1 MTHGNDMLAMPVTT
15 SPRAGRTSRVL
26 ALSALCASLF
36 AFPWIANFQNYLLYN
51 AGIGL
56 LYVLL
61 ATGYNIL
68 LGLCGQLALAHVA
81 FFGIGAYVSA
91 LLTRDLGVVWAV
103 ALSAAILMP
112 TLAAWIMARAAL
124 RFTGPYLA
132 MVTFAFYSAVL
143 TVLTNWVGLTNG
155 WGGVS
160 RIPPASV
167 AGFQFD
173 TPIRTY
179 YLLLGFAGA
188 GLYFAHRLKHSRL
201 GRAMLA
207 VRENRLAA
215 KGIGI
220 DTAATITVAFCIS
233 GAYAGLAGSL
243 HAHVI
248 HYIDPTT
255 FGLPRLI
262 DLLIIMI
269 VGGRGSIYGVAAAAL
284 AFVFALEY
292 LRILQDWKLMIFG
305 VLLVVMM
312 NTSPN
317 GLGELVERFRPR
329 TR

>member
-1 MTHGNDMLAMPVTT
+1 VTQRTELLGMPVTT
-15 SPRAGRTSRVL
+15 SLQAGRTSRVL
-26 ALSALCASLF
+26 ALSAVSASLL
-36 AFPWIANFQNYLLYN
+36 AFPWIVNSQDYLLYN
-51 AGIGL
+51 AAIGL

-91 LLTRDLGVVWAV
+91 LLTRDLGIVWPV
-103 ALSAAILMP
+103 ALSAAMLVP
-112 TLAAWIMARAAL
+112 TLAAWVMARAAL

-132 MVTFAFYSAVL
+132 MVTFAFHSAVL

-160 RIPPASV
+160 RIPPAAV

-173 TPIRTY
+173 TTLRTY
-179 YLLLGFAGA
+179 FLLLAFTGA
-188 GLYFAHRLKHSRL
+188 GLYFAHRIKHSRL
-201 GRAMLA
+201 GRAMMA

-220 DTAATITVAFCIS
+220 DTAATITVAFCLS

-262 DLLIIMI
+262 DLLIIII
-269 VGGRGSIYGVAAAAL
+269 VGGRGSIFGVAAAAL
-284 AFVFALEY
+284 AFIFALEY
-292 LRILQDWKLMIFG
+292 LRFLQDWKLMMFG
-305 VLLVVMM
+305 VLLVLMM
-312 NTSPN
+312 NASPN

-329 TR
+329 AR